1 MQQYSPVLGNKL
13 QFPETWEAVIVQIGP
28 DGFSFK
34 SWSDMIMAYRYYGD
48 LEKVDLPR
56 KVWLFYHFHE
66 MIHATQHQEKE
77 NRQFCMMVDM
87 VSWYCRGP
95 GTVSG
100 LNSAPELP
108 F

>member
-13 QFPETWEAVIVQIGP
+13 QFPETWKGAIIFIGS
-28 DGFSFK
+28 DGFDF
-34 SWSDMIMAYRYYGD
+34 YGCETERQALTITD
-48 LEKVDLPR
+48 GLLNGKKGR
-56 KVWLFYHFHE
+56 VWLFFHFHE

-87 VSWYCRGP
+87 VSWYCQGP
-95 GTVSG
+95 ETIRG
-100 LNSAPELP
+100 LNPAPELP